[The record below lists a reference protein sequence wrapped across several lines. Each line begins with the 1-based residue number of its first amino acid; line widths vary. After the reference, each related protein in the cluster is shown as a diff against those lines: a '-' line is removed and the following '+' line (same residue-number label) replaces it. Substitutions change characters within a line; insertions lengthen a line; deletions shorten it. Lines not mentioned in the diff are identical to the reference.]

1 VQETQIPNAAECR
14 ALILAPRGR
23 DAVVAAAL
31 LREAGIAATTWAT
44 LAEVREQVNDAAAFA
59 LVTEEAVDCADL
71 QPLAGQ
77 LRAQPP
83 WSDLPF
89 IIMTHHGAGPEHSPR
104 ARRLSEL
111 LGNVT
116 FLERPFH
123 AATFVSVARAALR
136 SRQRQYEARARMQE
150 LRESE
155 QRFRALAEGIP
166 QLVFRARSSGE
177 RTWVSPQW
185 VSFTGLSE
193 EASLGMGWL
202 EVIHPED
209 RPRTVAAWAEAE
221 ILGALSVDHRLRRA
235 ADGTF
240 RWFQTRALPVRDAP
254 DAEHP
259 ENCRVEW
266 LGTSTD
272 IEDQV
277 RAREVLARSREELEA
292 LVSERTA
299 ELMAAQETL
308 RQVQK
313 MEAVGQLTG
322 GIAHDFN
329 NMLQGMGA
337 SLDLIGRRIEQGRA
351 GEARHLLEMA
361 RETLDRAAG
370 LTRRL
375 LAFARRQRLDP
386 KPVDPDRLILDMADL
401 IGRTMGPE
409 VAVELNLR
417 DGTRTVLCDPNELE
431 SVVLNLCINAHDAM
445 PQGGRLTI
453 GTADRVLQADEVAA
467 PEAKPGTYVVIS
479 VADTGAGMPPE
490 VLERAFEPF
499 FTTKPVGAGTGLGL
513 SQIYGFAQQS
523 GGMVRLESASGRG
536 TTARLLLPAHNDLP
550 FVGQPT
556 ISRIPEHSA
565 TGATVL
571 LVDDEATVRATAA
584 ERLRDLGYEV
594 MEASDGP
601 SALRVFGGGPQLDL
615 LITDVGLPNGMN
627 GRQVAEA
634 VRERSP
640 GVPILFIT
648 GYAMTTLPPGAEV
661 ISKPFELERLATRAQ
676 ELIAARRKQPEMLS
690 TGK

>member
-1 VQETQIPNAAECR
+1 LLQEIGIP
-14 ALILAPRGR
+14 
-23 DAVVAAAL
+23 AVTCANL
-31 LREAGIAATTWAT
+31 SELQRH
-44 LAEVREQVNDAAAFA
+44 VNDDAAFA
-59 LVTEEAVDCADL
+59 LLTEEAVGFADL
-71 QPLAGQ
+71 QPLAALLQ
-77 LRAQPP
+77 AQPP

-89 IIMTHHGAGPEHSPR
+89 VIMTHRGGGPERNTR
-104 ARRLSEL
+104 AKRQSEL

-116 FLERPFH
+116 FLERPFNP
-123 AATFVSVARAALR
+123 ATFLSVVRTALR
-136 SRQRQYEARARMQE
+136 SRQRQYDARARMQE

-185 VSFTGLSE
+185 MSFTGLSE
-193 EASLGMGWL
+193 EASLSMGWL

-221 ILGALSVDHRLRRA
+221 ILGALSVDHRVRRA

-240 RWFQTRALPVRDAP
+240 HWFQTRALPVRDAP
-254 DAEHP
+254 DAEHL
-259 ENCRVEW
+259 ESGAQW

-272 IEDQV
+272 IDDQI

-292 LVSERTA
+292 LVNERTA

-329 NMLQGMGA
+329 NMLQGIGA

-351 GEARHLLEMA
+351 GDARHLLEMA

-375 LAFARRQRLDP
+375 LAFARRQRLEP
-386 KPVDPDRLILDMADL
+386 KPVDPDRLILEMADL
-401 IGRTMGPE
+401 IRRTMGPE
-409 VAVELNLR
+409 IAVELNLR

-431 SVVLNLCINAHDAM
+431 SAVLNLCINARDAM

-453 GTADRVLQADEVAA
+453 GTADLDLKAGDVAA
-467 PEAKPGTYVVIS
+467 GEAKPGRYVVIS
-479 VADTGAGMPPE
+479 VADTGVGMPAG

-499 FTTKPVGAGTGLGL
+499 FTTKPVGTGTGLGL
-513 SQIYGFAQQS
+513 SQIYGFARQS
-523 GGMVRLESASGRG
+523 EGTVRLESAPGRG
-536 TTARLLLPAHNDLP
+536 TTARLLLPTHRATP
-550 FVGQPT
+550 SGREPT
-556 ISRIPEHSA
+556 ISRAPESA
-565 TGATVL
+565 AAGATLL
-571 LVDDEATVRATAA
+571 LVDDETAVRATAA
-584 ERLRDLGYEV
+584 QRLRDLGYQV
-594 MEASDGP
+594 LEASDGP
-601 SALRVFGGGPQLDL
+601 SALRAIEGVGQLDL
-615 LITDVGLPNGMN
+615 LITDVGLPRGMN

-634 VRERSP
+634 ARERSP
-640 GVPILFIT
+640 GMPILFIT
-648 GYAMTTLPPGAEV
+648 GYANTTLPPGAEV
-661 ISKPFELERLATRAQ
+661 ISKPFELDDLATTAQ
-676 ELIAARRKQPEMLS
+676 ALIAAGRKNR
-690 TGK
+690 G